1 MITVANVVINSGKI
15 ALAQPFLIDR
25 VTRELLSVED
35 IGITPH
41 LTEECKRVIIEKTI
55 QTFSLFFDKL
65 EEELKVEI
73 YDFVK
78 RQLNSPREPLRK
90 EAELFLD
97 KWK

>member
-1 MITVANVVINSGKI
+1 
-15 ALAQPFLIDR
+15 L
-25 VTRELLSVED
+25 
-35 IGITPH
+35 
-41 LTEECKRVIIEKTI
+41 EK
-55 QTFSLFFDKL
+55 
-65 EEELKVEI
+65 ELKVEI